1 MSIFEKKKKNQP
13 SVEKRTIGIKPKQYK
28 NLRSLAVFSQVKI
41 FVDLQSELL
50 TSSLSCLCIL
60 SGLKRSDCQ
69 GVEVYNF
76 FKYRSQK
83 SVLLNE
89 IFVNTD
95 KRSVQFYLEYR
106 LRLTH
111 EEMLCCFI
119 GCKTYSFDTLI
130 PFTAF
135 YLKRH
140 WLLL

>member
-1 MSIFEKKKKNQP
+1 ML
-13 SVEKRTIGIKPKQYK
+13 RGTTGIKPQQYK
-28 NLRSLAVFSQVKI
+28 NLRSLSVFSKVPF
-41 FVDLQSELL
+41 FVDLQRELL
-50 TSSLSCLCIL
+50 TSSPRCLCIL

-95 KRSVQFYLEYR
+95 KRSVQFYVQYR

-111 EEMLCCFI
+111 EEMLCCFM

-130 PFTAF
+130 PFSAF
-135 YLKRH
+135 YLKKH
-140 WLLL
+140 WWQL